1 MGSRACAAAFAMAS
15 RRFTGG
21 VGAATAGGPRLTF
34 SSGVTA
40 RLEPAASGGGGG
52 AVDSRRR
59 AEGRDCRF
67 PEMRCVVQCPAW
79 SAASMQPDV
88 QQLTATLSASGTSF
102 FSAAVDTGLGGMGG
116 TGRGFGRYGAGTAG
130 AASKHASRRQF
141 QGIVVVA

>member
-40 RLEPAASGGGGG
+40 RLEPAASGGGAG

-88 QQLTATLSASGTSF
+88 QQLTDTLSAS
-102 FSAAVDTGLGGMGG
+102 FSATFDTGLGGMGG
-116 TGRGFGRYGAGTAG
+116 TGGGFGRYGAGTAG

>member
-1 MGSRACAAAFAMAS
+1 MAS

-40 RLEPAASGGGGG
+40 RLEPAALGGGGG

-67 PEMRCVVQCPAW
+67 PEMRCKVQCPAW
-79 SAASMQPDV
+79 AAASMQPAV
-88 QQLTATLSASGTSF
+88 QELTGTLSASGMPF
-102 FSAAVDTGLGGMGG
+102 FSATVDTGLGG
-116 TGRGFGRYGAGTAG
+116 TGDVFWWCGAGGAG
-130 AASKHASRRQF
+130 AASKHTSRRQF
-141 QGIVVVA
+141 QGIEVIA